1 MPRNSQ
7 RKGGKLDDK
16 FSGPYVIDKIMDL
29 GIARLRTLKG
39 KVFLKGVPIKQ
50 LQKYNKKDD
59 KGNYSNA
66 SSETENKDQPRKR
79 RRLSSDAE
87 SSMSNVDVMSGT
99 VHHVD
104 NNIMSEKHE
113 KQEVTLSV
121 KWSVTPVKQD
131 QVTLSVKQS
140 VTRNTVND
148 KESFTCTPTN
158 TTYNKKK
165 IRLTTMI
172 SPITRRKGGIK
183 KTQPHKRK
191 FFFQLSTDE
200 KEKMGTEI
208 ELCDTLPDLDD
219 ENEDKV
225 CVELCDMLDT
235 LRDIPVPMQNNQQTD
250 GHERQKT
257 NSEPEIQEIVFFEGN
272 PVLFFPITNS
282 TRRNIA
288 PLFGLFDVNSIMR
301 QMPNYKFGRIGQGV
315 KPPKKCFV
323 IKGDRNCYFRAVS
336 FILTG
341 VEKHHFV
348 VRQAICDFI
357 EVHYH
362 DLNLFLD
369 KYKDGE
375 EYLIDTE
382 IRKNA
387 TWGTELE
394 IIATATMAKRDAIVY
409 NHIGYLRYQSPFAQG
424 KSIECFFI
432 DNRAGGHFNV
442 ILEM

>member
-1 MPRNSQ
+1 M
-7 RKGGKLDDK
+7 
-16 FSGPYVIDKIMDL
+16 
-29 GIARLRTLKG
+29 
-39 KVFLKGVPIKQ
+39 
-50 LQKYNKKDD
+50 
-59 KGNYSNA
+59 
-66 SSETENKDQPRKR
+66 
-79 RRLSSDAE
+79 
-87 SSMSNVDVMSGT
+87 
-99 VHHVD
+99 
-104 NNIMSEKHE
+104 
-113 KQEVTLSV
+113 
-121 KWSVTPVKQD
+121 
-131 QVTLSVKQS
+131 
-140 VTRNTVND
+140 
-148 KESFTCTPTN
+148 
-158 TTYNKKK
+158 
-165 IRLTTMI
+165 
-172 SPITRRKGGIK
+172 
-183 KTQPHKRK
+183 
-191 FFFQLSTDE
+191 
-200 KEKMGTEI
+200 EI

-219 ENEDKV
+219 ENKDKV
-225 CVELCDMLDT
+225 CVELCDTLDT
-235 LRDIPVPMQNNQQTD
+235 LPDIPVPVKNNQQTD

-257 NSEPEIQEIVFFEGN
+257 NSEPEIQEIDFFEGD

-282 TRRNIA
+282 TQRNIA

-301 QMPNYKFGRIGQGV
+301 QMPNYKFGGIGQGA

-323 IKGDRNCYFRAVS
+323 IKGDGNCYFRAVS

-348 VRQAICDFI
+348 VRQTICDFI

-382 IRKNA
+382 MRKNA

-394 IIATATMAKRDAIVY
+394 IIAMATMAKRDAIVY

-432 DNRAGGHFNV
+432 DNIAGGHFNV

>member
-16 FSGPYVIDKIMDL
+16 FSGPYVIDKITDL
-29 GIARLRTLKG
+29 GIMRLRMLKG
-39 KVFLKGVPIKQ
+39 KVFKKGIPTKQ

-59 KGNYSNA
+59 KGNYSNT
-66 SSETENKDQPRKR
+66 SSETENEDQPRKR

-87 SSMSNVDVMSGT
+87 SSTSNVDVMLGT

-104 NNIMSEKHE
+104 SNTMSEKHK
-113 KQEVTLSV
+113 KQEATLSV
-121 KWSVTPVKQD
+121 IQSVTPAKQD
-131 QVTLSVKQS
+131 HATLSVKQS

-148 KESFTCTPTN
+148 KESFTHMPTN

-165 IRLTTMI
+165 IRLTPMI
-172 SPITRRKGGIK
+172 SPITQLKGGIK
-183 KTQPHKRK
+183 KPQPHKRK

-200 KEKMGTEI
+200 KEKTGTEI

-219 ENEDKV
+219 ENKDKV
-225 CVELCDMLDT
+225 CVELCDT
-235 LRDIPVPMQNNQQTD
+235 LNTLPDIPVPVQNNQQTD

-257 NSEPEIQEIVFFEGN
+257 NSEPEIQETGFFKGD
-272 PVLFFPITNS
+272 PVLFFPTTNS

-288 PLFGLFDVNSIMR
+288 PLFGLFDVNSVMR

-323 IKGDRNCYFRAVS
+323 IKGDGNCYFRAVS

-357 EVHYH
+357 AVYYH

-369 KYKDGE
+369 KYKDGK

-382 IRKNA
+382 MRKNV

-394 IIATATMAKRDAIVY
+394 IIVTATMAKRDAIVY
-409 NHIGYLRYQSPFAQG
+409 NHTGYLRYQSPFAQG

-432 DNRAGGHFNV
+432 DNRAGG
-442 ILEM
+442 ILM